1 LILFCTSFLLL
12 PSSSPLSVFFPLLW
26 PSTDAAFSATT
37 KLPPF
42 MTLDV
47 HAIRNL
53 ELFENTYDR
62 GSNGTLFEFLDNTKT
77 PMGKRLFREWLVR

>member
-1 LILFCTSFLLL
+1 
-12 PSSSPLSVFFPLLW
+12 
-26 PSTDAAFSATT
+26 
-37 KLPPF
+37 